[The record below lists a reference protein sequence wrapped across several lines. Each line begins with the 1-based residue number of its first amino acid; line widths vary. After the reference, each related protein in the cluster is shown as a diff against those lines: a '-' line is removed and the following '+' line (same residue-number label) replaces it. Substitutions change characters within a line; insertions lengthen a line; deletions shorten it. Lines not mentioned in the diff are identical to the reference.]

1 MALSSGWKQYGLP
14 RYRTLSDRTRWGIA
28 IGLEI
33 LLAIVLFF
41 LDHSLG
47 YAVLTIAAIYWAYRL
62 PPLPWR
68 LVAQAILI
76 AIFLVPEP
84 SLSVTLAIAFAVFWI
99 PKQYRGR
106 AMPAIAITLAVLYPF
121 YQPKMFTIPVF
132 GAWPDV
138 ATGVV
143 MLVFI
148 MMAVGLNIV
157 VGYAGLLDL
166 GYVAF
171 YAMGAYTAA
180 WFSSLQFST
189 HNLHFGAVG
198 ITPDLP
204 GIHIS
209 VWLLI
214 PLAGAV
220 AALAGI
226 LIGLPTLRLRG
237 DYLAIVT
244 LGFGEILPQIAR
256 NGDNF
261 FGTGFNLTNGPN
273 GITPLDS
280 IGFGSTV
287 SDATGG
293 FLPASYLACC
303 SKTVL
308 GHQVQSTDVFFWTAI
323 MLLLF
328 TVFCSF
334 RLQYSRLGP
343 RLDRDPR
350 RRDRRG
356 RDGGAAD
363 ADEDVGV
370 RDGRILRRR
379 RRRLLRELQERD
391 VPGRLL
397 LQHLGVHPL
406 HGHPRRHGEHLG
418 GDRRRGVPRLPGPR
432 RAREHRRLG
441 QRQRARR
448 RLAPEH
454 RRAAVRVR
462 HLRADHPA
470 GDALQTGGPDPVTTH
485 RGRDARR
492 RAARPVPLRRPARG
506 RGGRVTATATDG
518 NVLVAEAVRKEFGG
532 LVAVNDVDF
541 TVPRGKVISLIGP
554 NGAGKTTFFNMLT
567 GVYKPTSGKVTLLGE
582 DVTGKP
588 PHAIT
593 ARGVGRT
600 FQNIRLF
607 QNMTAMEN
615 VLVGMHSRLK
625 ASLFNS
631 IARTPGV
638 RREEREA
645 RERALELLDY
655 TGLRRQWQTT
665 AKNLPYGDQRRL
677 EVARALATEPQ
688 LLLLDE
694 PTAGMN
700 PQESAEFTSFV
711 AHVRDERG
719 LTVLMIEHDMRV
731 VMGVS
736 DRVSVL
742 DYGEKIAEGSPR
754 EVQQNERVIEAYLGK
769 AAVEDMKRQ
778 GLS

>member
-1 MALSSGWKQYGLP
+1 MASSSVWKQYGLP

-28 IGLEI
+28 IALEI
-33 LLAIVLFF
+33 LLAIVFFF

-68 LVAQAILI
+68 LLAQAILI
-76 AIFLVPEP
+76 AIFLMPEP
-84 SLSVTLAIAFAVFWI
+84 SLSVTLAIAFGVFWI
-99 PKQYRGR
+99 PKQYRSR

-280 IGFGSTV
+280 IGFGNTV

-334 RLQYSRLGP
+334 RLQYSRLGRAWIAIREDETAAAAMGVP
-343 RLDRDPR
+343 LMRTKTWAYATGAFFGGVAGAYYANFKSATFPGDFFFNISVFILCMVILGGMGNIWGVIVGAGFLAYLDREGLANTGAWVNANVHVGGWHPNIDVPLYASGIYGLIILLVMLFRPEGLIPSR
-350 RRDRRG
+350 RI
-356 RDGGAAD
+356 AAEMH
-363 ADEDVGV
+363 EDVQH
-370 RDGRILRRR
+370 DQYLY
-379 RRRLLRELQERD
+379 D
-391 VPGRLL
+391 V
-397 LQHLGVHPL
+397 QH
-406 HGHPRRHGEHLG
+406 
-418 GDRRRGVPRLPGPR
+418 
-432 RAREHRRLG
+432 
-441 QRQRARR
+441 
-448 RLAPEH
+448 
-454 RRAAVRVR
+454 
-462 HLRADHPA
+462 A
-470 GDALQTGGPDPVTTH
+470 G
-485 RGRDARR
+485 
-492 RAARPVPLRRPARG
+492 
-506 RGGRVTATATDG
+506 
-518 NVLVAEAVRKEFGG
+518 AEAG
-532 LVAVNDVDF
+532 
-541 TVPRGKVISLIGP
+541 
-554 NGAGKTTFFNMLT
+554 
-567 GVYKPTSGKVTLLGE
+567 
-582 DVTGKP
+582 
-588 PHAIT
+588 
-593 ARGVGRT
+593 
-600 FQNIRLF
+600 
-607 QNMTAMEN
+607 
-615 VLVGMHSRLK
+615 
-625 ASLFNS
+625 
-631 IARTPGV
+631 
-638 RREEREA
+638 
-645 RERALELLDY
+645 
-655 TGLRRQWQTT
+655 
-665 AKNLPYGDQRRL
+665 
-677 EVARALATEPQ
+677 
-688 LLLLDE
+688 
-694 PTAGMN
+694 
-700 PQESAEFTSFV
+700 
-711 AHVRDERG
+711 
-719 LTVLMIEHDMRV
+719 
-731 VMGVS
+731 
-736 DRVSVL
+736 
-742 DYGEKIAEGSPR
+742 
-754 EVQQNERVIEAYLGK
+754 
-769 AAVEDMKRQ
+769 
-778 GLS
+778 